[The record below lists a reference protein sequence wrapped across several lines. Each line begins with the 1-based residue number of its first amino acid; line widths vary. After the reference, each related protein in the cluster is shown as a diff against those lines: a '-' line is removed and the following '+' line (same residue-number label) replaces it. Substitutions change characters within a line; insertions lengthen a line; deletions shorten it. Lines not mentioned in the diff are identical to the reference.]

1 MLSGDDQLS
10 ESSPVADVAAVVP
23 APMTNSKKPDAPI
36 TCPKC
41 ASVKA
46 FATRGNLNRHIR
58 EKHQSVY
65 QDMFS
70 KGQVHPRPKTIQQLM
85 NLYQTN
91 SQVFFAGSNNYLQI
105 FLSTSNNLFC
115 PQMVYLPLLPQVEQV
130 QWIWMIQV
138 LAAKSRIEVHKT

>member
-10 ESSPVADVAAVVP
+10 ESSPVADVAADVP

-91 SQVFFAGSNNYLQI
+91 SQVFSAGSNNYLQI
-105 FLSTSNNLFC
+105 FCLLLIIYYVHRWYIFLFSRKWSKSNGFG
-115 PQMVYLPLLPQVEQV
+115 
-130 QWIWMIQV
+130 
-138 LAAKSRIEVHKT
+138 